1 VCFPATVWA
10 FAVVVVDPC
19 VLTMNCA
26 AFGYASVGV
35 SESSRLIVKS
45 TFGERLPPEA
55 GAGYT
60 VKRARPSDAGA
71 IAALS
76 ALDSSGRAAT
86 LVRTEDNIAARLRG
100 EAWDAN
106 GSGWGIWGACPH
118 VVWREKDDTAVGFLV
133 LRKNVH
139 GPHSPLSL
147 GPLAAS
153 APSWNA
159 DNIGR
164 GAAAGMYVPQQ
175 PSLSWAWNPL
185 RATIL
190 GVL

>member
-1 VCFPATVWA
+1 MLAPAVVPCG
-10 FAVVVVDPC
+10 FAVVVVDLC
-19 VLTMNCA
+19 VLHCA

-45 TFGERLPPEA
+45 TFRERLPPEA

-60 VKRARPSDAGA
+60 IRRATPSDAGA

-100 EAWDAN
+100 EAWAKA

-118 VVWREKDDTAVGFLV
+118 VVWRERDDTAVGFLV
-133 LRKNVH
+133 LREDAT
-139 GPHSPLSL
+139 GSHSPLNL
-147 GPLAAS
+147 GPVAAS

-164 GAAAGMYVPQQ
+164 GAAAGMLC
-175 PSLSWAWNPL
+175 S
-185 RATIL
+185 TH
-190 GVL
+190 